1 MSPDLTVRDV
11 AQLMGLHPA
20 TVRRLARAG
29 RLPGAYR
36 VGRQWRFAREA
47 IEKLRGEVIRS
58 TYHTDINL
66 SSLRGEERKG
76 PPDA

>member
-1 MSPDLTVRDV
+1 MAR
-11 AQLMGLHPA
+11 LMGVHPA

-29 RLPGAYR
+29 RLSGAYR
-36 VGRQWRFAREA
+36 VGRQWRFALEA

-66 SSLRGEERKG
+66 SSLCGEERKG
-76 PPDA
+76 QPDV

>member
-1 MSPDLTVRDV
+1 MTSDLTVQDV
-11 AQLMGLHPA
+11 AELMGVHPA
-20 TVRRLARAG
+20 TIRRLARAG

-47 IEKLRGEVIRS
+47 IEKLRGELIRS

-66 SSLRGEERKG
+66 SSLRGEETEE
-76 PPDA
+76 PPGR